1 MKTSRA
7 WVMVLSAAAI
17 LTSTVAQAH
26 PGHDGHE
33 LTWDL
38 SHLATYP
45 VATFVCFAVLGA
57 GMAGGWLMLRRAA
70 TLRVQSL
77 RKSQPSRGK

>member
-7 WVMVLSAAAI
+7 RAVALSAVAFLAASI
-17 LTSTVAQAH
+17 AQAH

-38 SHLATYP
+38 SHLAAYP
-45 VATFVCFAVLGA
+45 VATFVCFAVFGA
-57 GMAGGWLMLRRAA
+57 GVAGGWLMLRRAA